1 MAAAVREELLHT
13 GKDSDLII
21 RSEGRDFNV
30 HKVIVSAAS
39 PVLDRACNN
48 GLLESHTGII
58 EHNEF
63 DVDTVERMVEYV
75 YKTNYQ
81 LPTAPTI
88 RVPSH
93 MPGKTGARDELTVI
107 GTNAKL
113 IMHTRRLQ
121 QDLQSPAIDGFIY
134 VVREI
139 NAIVLTDE
147 TGVWGITRGVCF
159 RNIAKL
165 MNDGFFVT
173 AMASFP
179 DLQEFTALLLHQV
192 IKTKEKLKQKLKHKN
207 ATIRRIKKAHQ

>member
-113 IMHTRRLQ
+113 IMHTRVYATA
-121 QDLQSPAIDGFIY
+121 DYYIY
-134 VVREI
+134 R
-139 NAIVLTDE
+139 ALRTWPYSDCSK
-147 TGVWGITRGVCF
+147 TSS
-159 RNIAKL
+159 L
-165 MNDGFFVT
+165 LL
-173 AMASFP
+173 S
-179 DLQEFTALLLHQV
+179 TALS
-192 IKTKEKLKQKLKHKN
+192 TS
-207 ATIRRIKKAHQ
+207 